1 VRNPTNARRRAT
13 SRPRRQRLALAVSAI
28 LAQTALIPG
37 FAFAQATDEAKRLD
51 TVTVTAT
58 RRAESVQQV
67 PLNITA
73 LAGENL
79 REEGISS
86 LVDIGRSVPGLFVLD
101 QGGRTSNQIIVRGLN
116 ADPVAASEALGNGGG
131 GTVAT
136 YVGEIP
142 LYVDLRLDDIERVE
156 VLLGPQGT
164 LYGAGTLGGAIR
176 YIPKRPSFDAPA
188 FQARGSGYGL
198 SESDGIGYTSGF
210 TANFPINETFALR
223 ASVDYLDD
231 PGFIDYNFVLREPG
245 VSDPEP
251 DFTDPAAVAANL
263 RREEDADYQ
272 ETLSGRVGLRWQPNE
287 SFDANLTYYY
297 QDQEVG
303 GRTQNH
309 EVAFGTDR
317 YESAHRYLEP
327 NDRENQLT
335 ALEIVA
341 DLGFA
346 ELTSATGYSKY
357 DELGQRDQT
366 DLLIT
371 LEYSYEAFP
380 SFSAFTRE
388 DQTEDTFNQELR
400 LVSTNDG
407 PLNWIVG
414 GFYNSLDVEAI
425 SQEFTPGYP
434 EYLGGNRPDNLEYIS
449 VNKTELEEMAFYG
462 ELGYEITDQWQITVG
477 ARWYDYD
484 LDTRDAID
492 LPLFNSI
499 FGDAGPNDI
508 NLDFQRG
515 GQSDSGSL
523 FKFNTSYQFTDDL
536 MGYFTVS
543 EGYRIGNSNGVA
555 PCPDPLPPNQI
566 ACALPDEL
574 QYFPDQTTNFELGLR
589 SQWLD
594 RRLTVNAAVYFID
607 WEDPQLAGTTDNAN
621 LPIILNGKG
630 AESSGLEVSF
640 DALLTSQ
647 LTLRGS
653 FAFTNAELSENAP
666 ALLNTIV
673 PPGFSPR
680 VDIDGRAGDRLPG
693 SPEQQGNLF
702 LTYDTSVGDNLDLRL
717 NYGVNA
723 IGDILTRT
731 GNRADGERL
740 GGFALHNASAVV
752 RGINWSVQLYAEN
765 LLDKYAVTGVRSSRP
780 YVQTVSDENGD
791 PVTVRRYYH
800 DVLRPREIGLR
811 FTYDF
816 GL

>member
-1 VRNPTNARRRAT
+1 MTTKPRP
-13 SRPRRQRLALAVSAI
+13 SLPRRNRLAIALTAALVAPLAG
-28 LAQTALIPG
+28 AQS
-37 FAFAQATDEAKRLD
+37 TDEAQRLD
-51 TVTVTAT
+51 EVTVTAT
-58 RRAESVQQV
+58 RRAESVQDV

-73 LAGENL
+73 LAGDSL
-79 REEGISS
+79 KDEGVGS
-86 LVDIGRSVPGLFVLD
+86 LVEIGRMVPGLYVLD
-101 QGGRTSNQIIVRGLN
+101 QGGRSSNQIIVRGLN
-116 ADPVAASEALGNGGG
+116 ADPVAASEALGNGSG

-176 YIPKRPSFDAPA
+176 YIPKRPSFDGPE
-188 FQARGSGYGL
+188 FQLRGSGYGL
-198 SESDGIGYTSGF
+198 NESDGIGYTTGF
-210 TANFPINETFALR
+210 TANFAASDTFAVR
-223 ASVDYLDD
+223 ASVDWLDD
-231 PGFIDYNFVLREPG
+231 PGFIDYNFLVREPG

-251 DFTDPAAVAANL
+251 DFSDPADVAANL
-263 RREEDADYQ
+263 RREKDADWQ
-272 ETLSGRVGLRWQPNE
+272 QTLSGRIGLRWQPNE
-287 SFDANLTYYY
+287 AIDANLTYYF

-309 EVAFGTDR
+309 DVAFDSGR
-317 YESAHRYLEP
+317 YVSAHRFEEP
-327 NDRENQLT
+327 NDRRNELT
-335 ALEIVA
+335 ALEVTA

-380 SFSAFTRE
+380 SFAAFTRE
-388 DQTEDTFNQELR
+388 DQEEETFNQELR
-400 LVSTNDG
+400 LVSTSEG
-407 PLNWIVG
+407 PWNWIVG
-414 GFYNSLDVEAI
+414 GFYNSLDVEAV
-425 SQEFTPGYP
+425 SREFTPGYP

-449 VNKTELEEMAFYG
+449 VNRTELEEKAIYG
-462 ELGYEITDQWQITVG
+462 ELGYEITDRWSVTIG

-508 NLDFQRG
+508 NLVFEDG

-536 MGYFTVS
+536 LGYFTVS
-543 EGYRIGNSNGVA
+543 EGYRIGNSNGIA

-566 ACALPDEL
+566 ACALPDEM
-574 QYFPDQTTNFELGLR
+574 QFFPDQTTNYEIGIR

-594 RRLTVNAAVYFID
+594 RRLTINSAIYYID
-607 WEDPQLAGTTDNAN
+607 WEDPQLAGTTDNAA
-621 LPIILNGKG
+621 LPITLNGEG
-630 AESSGLEVSF
+630 AESRGMELSF
-640 DALLTSQ
+640 DALLTDS
-647 LTLRGS
+647 LSLRGS
-653 FAFTNAELSENAP
+653 FAVTRAELSEDAP
-666 ALLNTIV
+666 ALLATII
-673 PPGFSPR
+673 PPGFNPR
-680 VDIDGRAGDRLPG
+680 VDVDGRAGDRLPG
-693 SPEQQGNLF
+693 SPEEQANLM
-702 LTYDTSVGDNLDLRL
+702 LSYDTVVGEDWDLRL
-717 NYGVNA
+717 NYGVAA

-740 GGFALHNASAVV
+740 GGFSLHNASAIL
-752 RGINWSVQLYAEN
+752 RGANWSVQLYAEN
-765 LLDKYAVTGVRSSRP
+765 LWNKYAVTGVRSSRP

-800 DVLRPREIGLR
+800 DVLRPREFGLR

-816 GL
+816 GM